1 MLIIFCR
8 FVFLQIYNHQKFEE
22 RAGANSVRK
31 ISLHAPRGIIYD
43 RNGKPLVDNL
53 QIYDL
58 AIIPF
63 DVTEKF
69 NYDIIF
75 NELSISKEKLST
87 SINKKKKSF
96 YRFRPYII
104 NRHINFEVRSRLE
117 ENKLDLPG
125 MIFEESPVRVYPN
138 DARLTHV
145 LGYLRTLTEQSN
157 KLNDDYKLGDIF
169 GFSGIEKYYE
179 STLRGLDGAE
189 FHLVDIYGI
198 DHGLIDEM
206 SSVLPKPGTDIY
218 LSIDSKLQHYVESLF
233 VDKKGAVICMDPI
246 TGEVLSYLSS
256 PDYDLNS
263 FVGPVPK
270 NIWKKWNDDKRS
282 PLLNRVVQGLY
293 PPGSTMKLIA
303 AALALEKGSVSKNW
317 KIDCKGGYELGDRV
331 FRCWNSE
338 GHGEVDMKNAIIN
351 SCNIYFYKLIQQ
363 LSFDD
368 WTEMAKKFG
377 FGSITGIDQFGEKK
391 GNVPDEEYM
400 NQKYG
405 RFGWS
410 KGSLLTFVIGQGD
423 ILVTPIQ
430 VALMMNIIASEGSTY
445 KPIINKNIKSEK
457 MELSLKKTTWK
468 FLKEALWSVVNDDN
482 GTGKL
487 ASVENVD
494 VFGKTGTAQNPHGD
508 DHSWFAGYMK
518 IDGTPV
524 VSLAVLVE
532 NGGKGSIEG
541 ASISRKIFKFIKEY
555 EYDKSYNK

>member
-1 MLIIFCR
+1 
-8 FVFLQIYNHQKFEE
+8 
-22 RAGANSVRK
+22 
-31 ISLHAPRGIIYD
+31 
-43 RNGKPLVDNL
+43 
-53 QIYDL
+53 
-58 AIIPF
+58 
-63 DVTEKF
+63 
-69 NYDIIF
+69 
-75 NELSISKEKLST
+75 
-87 SINKKKKSF
+87 
-96 YRFRPYII
+96 
-104 NRHINFEVRSRLE
+104 LE

-145 LGYLRTLTEQSN
+145 LGYLRTFTDQSN
-157 KLNDDYKLGDIF
+157 KMNDNYKLGDIY

-179 STLRGLDGAE
+179 STLRGVDGTE

-206 SSVLPKPGTDIY
+206 PPVLPEPGDAIY
-218 LSIDSKLQHYVESLF
+218 LSIDSELQFYVESLF
-233 VDKKGAVICMDPI
+233 INKKGAVICMDPLS
-246 TGEVLSYLSS
+246 GEVLAYLSS

-270 NIWKKWNDDKRS
+270 NIWKKWNDDKGF
-282 PLLNRVVQGLY
+282 PLLNRVIQGLY

-303 AALALEKGSVSKNW
+303 AALALEEDSVSKNW
-317 KIDCKGGYELGDRV
+317 KVDCNGTYKLGDRV
-331 FRCWNSE
+331 FRCWNSD
-338 GHGEVDMKNAIIN
+338 GHGKVNMKNAIIN
-351 SCNIYFYKLIQQ
+351 SCNIYFYKLIQE
-363 LSFDD
+363 LSFES
-368 WTEMAKKFG
+368 WVKMAKKFG
-377 FGSITGIDQFGEKK
+377 FGVISGIDQFGEKS
-391 GNVPDEEYM
+391 GNVPNKEYM

-445 KPIINKNIKSEK
+445 MPKINKNIISEK
-457 MELSLKKTTWK
+457 IELPLKKSTWK
-468 FLKEALWSVVNDDN
+468 FINEALWSVVNNDN

-487 ASVENVD
+487 ASVDNVD

-508 DHSWFAGYMK
+508 DHSWFAGYME

-524 VSLAVLVE
+524 ISLTVLVE

-541 ASISRKIFKFIKEY
+541 ARISRNIFEFTKEN
-555 EYDKSYNK
+555 EYNKSYNK